1 MASAQTPEAREL
13 ALVGKV
19 EMRIALAD
27 SDKKLEDLLKLYLS
41 PLLLKLNSDSRSVRD
56 KVISICQHVNTRIK
70 PHEIKLPVA
79 ALLKQFKENAN
90 VPLIRHFDILYIQ
103 QGVSRLP
110 VTERLE
116 LLPVLVQGIS
126 IDYEKSPQH
135 ASQLFHLTLRL
146 LMHFKLPL
154 RGSKDDDNLRSTL
167 NLDDRDALFLS
178 EWFGKLLLL
187 TVVHQGAPDTTSSQ
201 KCPGL
206 SSEDYKLLTLQ
217 GKPDAWDSSADSG
230 LNLNET
236 KALVARFL
244 ASGLFTDD
252 EKFLPALFASADTN
266 SRISEV
272 GEDTYKR
279 TVISKDLEDNSV
291 IDALL
296 KLYLGTDKPEGPL
309 PVKTPLRIRILG
321 VLSKSVAFTAHPK
334 EIARIVEEGLLSV
347 QFNPIGKSTAGREA
361 SKFRS
366 AIFAMVNFVARRGSP
381 EHLSR
386 IAEGLVGN
394 LRAFLQDQ
402 GWPTPD
408 RDQDMELRGYGYETI
423 GLLAKAVPEKIL
435 LEPTLDLLSWLFR
448 SLREDASGKDV
459 AVSIEEALSSVLSV
473 FTKPFNEALKPKFR
487 QLLLKYSASS
497 QSAQNNSSPA
507 AIRNTNYVATRFAN
521 RCLPYDDVLARWIDI
536 LAASGGTRERH
547 EVVEEGKKGLDPYW
561 FDISNSIPGSR
572 SDHNPLSFPNFDEL
586 VEFVFVRQGDENDDV
601 MMDDYDAVKQTHR
614 FHQRYPNAL
623 TTVIK
628 FTSEVAIHTALQ
640 SKEIPEQ
647 LSEDWDRKLHTRIAT
662 DLRARQAFRSFAAL
676 EAHELSLATVIRASF
691 DKITRDELSDI
702 GDVGSNFVRLL
713 SLCSGSVWKTAKLLQ
728 EVRALE
734 PSILAND
741 PSRRE
746 AAAHAFGIL
755 ASHPDCSPE
764 LVEQS
769 KSSLFSKVKA
779 WSSAVG
785 GDINS
790 IHGAIIALGHYF
802 SRLHWRQTNDVA
814 ETDQVLP
821 LLQIILDILRDSKD
835 STLKEA
841 ALVCIDLLS
850 LFHVITP
857 SIISKF
863 SKFESVVSHVYE
875 SAKGG
880 SIHAITALG
889 HLSMIVDE
897 SAEIET
903 TDYTIV
909 ADKLYDLHEVR
920 QPEVQFSIGEALSC
934 FACGWESKALTAQLD
949 VEHPEQQH
957 EPWDTLPLTPTSA
970 KRDKTLAV
978 ILEKT
983 LKGCRQTK
991 PSLKKASAIW
1001 LLCLLQYCGQKPE
1014 IQQYLPQCQTAF
1026 KLCLSDRDEV
1036 VQEAASRG
1044 LGLVYE
1050 KGDRQLKDDLV
1061 RDLVGSFSDNKS
1073 KMSGTVTEDTQL
1085 FEPGALPT
1093 GDGSITTY
1101 KDILSLASEV
1111 GDSSLVYRFMSLA
1124 SNNSIWSSRAA
1135 FGRFGLSNIFS
1146 DSSVDGY
1153 LAENPKLY
1161 PKLFRYRFDPN
1172 PNVQRSMNDIWNALV
1187 KDSSATIDR
1196 YFDAIMDD
1204 LLTSILTKEWRV
1216 RQASCAAIA
1225 DLVQGRNVD
1234 KYEKYLGD
1242 IWDKCFKVLDDI
1254 KESVRAGASSL
1265 ARVLT
1270 GTLTRSLEA
1279 GDSASKT
1286 ANAMLS
1292 RVLPFL
1298 FSSSGL
1304 ESSAEEVRLFA
1315 VQTLLKIVKKS
1326 NAKTLNPHVPE
1337 LIERLLGLLS
1347 SLEPEAVNYIHLN
1360 ASKYNLTEQKID
1372 DMRLQSVRSSP
1383 LTESIERCLD
1393 LADAETMQKLVP
1405 CIESAM
1411 KNAVGLPSK
1420 VGCSRIL
1427 VTLSTRH
1434 NFVFKPYADS
1444 FLKLV
1449 QKYVHDRNNTVSS
1462 SYAAAAGYIAR
1473 LASDKQLLATAAFCQ
1488 KLYFESDDDKSRL
1501 TAGDIVLSISKNAT
1515 DRFTSLS
1522 SDLLPFIF
1530 LAKHDTNDQVKQL
1543 FKDTW
1548 SDNVAG
1554 SRAVLLY
1561 LKEIIGL
1568 AEKHLESQRW
1578 VLKHTAAKTIADTIM
1593 STTTDSSSSA
1603 SLSKADAE
1611 TIWPALDK
1619 AMGGKTWDGKE
1630 FVLEAFVRFVDKG
1643 DDLWKEEPK
1652 VAKQIEKVAVREAK
1666 RQNQTYRPFALDALG
1681 QICVL
1686 RTDLELS
1693 NTVLDL
1699 GKSILDDV
1707 LAGDE
1712 DGSEKMDVDGGE
1724 IMKDVTL
1731 KEKTLS
1737 SVVTLLLSSLN
1748 PTKLSSPNLTAH
1760 LRNALAL
1767 AVRANST
1774 RARNVHLATFTSL
1787 HALFAR
1793 LSAQATAAEGN
1804 KTVSVGDDVK
1814 AKESL
1819 EKLLFDASFE
1829 GLPEAMRM
1837 KRAEAIVE
1845 TSKVDG
1851 CGWLVEK
1858 VKPEMD
1864 GGERSA
1870 GVRAVLG
1877 KAGGK

>member
-1 MASAQTPEAREL
+1 MASTQTSEAREL

-27 SDKKLEDLLKLYLS
+27 SDKKLEDLLRLYLA
-41 PLLLKLNSDSRSVRD
+41 PLLLKLSSDSRSVRD

-79 ALLKQFKENAN
+79 ALLKQFKENAD

-103 QGVSRLP
+103 QGISRLP
-110 VTERLE
+110 IAERLE
-116 LLPVLVQGIS
+116 LLPVLAKGIS
-126 IDYEKSPQH
+126 ADYEKSPQH

-146 LMHFKLPL
+146 LTHFKLPP
-154 RGSKDDDNLRSTL
+154 RGSKDDDELRSTL
-167 NLDDRDALFLS
+167 GLDDNDASFLS

-187 TVVHQGAPDTTSSQ
+187 TMARQGTIESTGPQ
-201 KCPGL
+201 RCPGL
-206 SSEDYKLLTLQ
+206 SIDDYKFLTLQ
-217 GKPDAWDSSADSG
+217 GKPDAWNPSAEAG
-230 LNLNET
+230 LNLTET
-236 KALVARFL
+236 KALATRFL

-252 EKFLPALFASADTN
+252 EKFLPALYASADTN

-272 GEDTYKR
+272 GEDTFKR
-279 TVISKDLEDNSV
+279 AIISKNLEDEAIIGN
-291 IDALL
+291 LL
-296 KLYLGTDKPEGPL
+296 ELYLGSEKPEGPL
-309 PVKTPLRIRILG
+309 PVKIPLRIKILG

-347 QFNPIGKSTAGREA
+347 ELNPLNKTTAGREA

-366 AIFAMVNFVARRGSP
+366 AIFAMVNFVARRGST
-381 EHLSR
+381 EHLSTV
-386 IAEGLVGN
+386 AEGLIGN

-423 GLLAKAVPEKIL
+423 GLLAKAAPAKIL
-435 LEPTLDLLSWLFR
+435 LEPSLDLLSWLFR
-448 SLREDASGKDV
+448 SLREDLSGKDV
-459 AVSIEEALSSVLSV
+459 AVSIEEALSSVLGV
-473 FTKPFNEALKPKFR
+473 FTKSFDEALHPKFR
-487 QLLLKYSASS
+487 KL
-497 QSAQNNSSPA
+497 
-507 AIRNTNYVATRFAN
+507 FAN
-521 RCLPYDDVLARWIDI
+521 RCLPYEDVTARWIDI
-536 LAASGGTRERH
+536 LAASGGVGERH

-561 FDISNSIPGSR
+561 FDMSNSIPGSTT
-572 SDHNPLSFPNFDEL
+572 DQHELLFPDFDEL
-586 VEFVFVRQGDENDDV
+586 VNFVFVRQGEDEEEDV
-601 MMDDYDAVKQTHR
+601 TMDDHDAVEHARR
-614 FHQRYPNAL
+614 FHQRFPEVL
-623 TTVIK
+623 GTVIT
-628 FTSEVAIHTALQ
+628 FATEVAIHTALKDKGI
-640 SKEIPEQ
+640 SET
-647 LSEDWDRKLHTRIAT
+647 LSEDWGRKLDTLIDT
-662 DLRARQAFRSFAAL
+662 DLRARQAFRSFATL
-676 EAHELSLATVIRASF
+676 KSHETSLATVIRASF
-691 DKITRDELSDI
+691 DRITQDELSDI
-702 GDVGSNFVRLL
+702 GDIGSNFVRLL
-713 SLCSGSVWKTAKLLQ
+713 SLCPDNVWKRAGLLQ

-734 PSILAND
+734 PSILANN
-741 PSRRE
+741 PYRRE
-746 AAAHAFGIL
+746 AAAHAFGLL

-764 LVEQS
+764 LVKQS
-769 KSSLFSKVKA
+769 HSFLLSKIST
-779 WSSAVG
+779 WSTAVG
-785 GDINS
+785 GSINA
-790 IHGAIIALGHYF
+790 IHGAISALGYYI
-802 SRLHWRQTNDVA
+802 SRLHWRQSNDV
-814 ETDQVLP
+814 TDDDFVLQ
-821 LLQIILDILRDSKD
+821 LLQTVFDILRDSKD
-835 STLKEA
+835 TTLKGA
-841 ALVCIDLLS
+841 AFICIDQLS

-857 SIISKF
+857 LTISKF
-863 SKFESVVSHVYE
+863 SKFQDVVSQVFD

-880 SIHAITALG
+880 SINAIVTLG

-897 SAEIET
+897 TPESDA
-903 TDYTIV
+903 TDYNFVTS
-909 ADKLYDLHEVR
+909 KLYELHEVR

-934 FACGWESKALTAQLD
+934 FACGWESRALTTQLD
-949 VEHPEQQH
+949 IEHPKQQH
-957 EPWDTLPLTPTSA
+957 DPWDAPPLTPTCSG
-970 KRDKTLAV
+970 REKTLAAV
-978 ILEKT
+978 LNQT

-991 PSLKKASAIW
+991 PSLKKASVIW
-1001 LLCLLQYCGQKPE
+1001 LLCLLQYCGQNPE
-1014 IQQYLPQCQTAF
+1014 IQQFLPQCQTAF

-1093 GDGSITTY
+1093 GEGSITTY

-1187 KDSSATIDR
+1187 KDSSATIDKH
-1196 YFDAIMDD
+1196 FDAIMDD

-1225 DLVQGRNVD
+1225 DLVQGRNIE

-1242 IWDKCFKVLDDI
+1242 VWDKCFKVLDDI
-1254 KESVRAGASSL
+1254 KESVRAGAASL

-1270 GTLTRSLEA
+1270 GILTRSLEA
-1279 GDSASKT
+1279 GDSSLKT

-1304 ESSAEEVRLFA
+1304 ESSAEEVRIFA

-1326 NAKTLNPHVPE
+1326 NAKTLNSHVPE
-1337 LIERLLGLLS
+1337 LVERLLGLLS

-1393 LADAETMQKLVP
+1393 LADADTMENLVP
-1405 CIESAM
+1405 RIEAAM

-1434 NFVFKPYADS
+1434 NFLFKPYADN

-1449 QKYVHDRNNTVSS
+1449 QKYVHDRNDTVSS
-1462 SYAAAAGYIAR
+1462 SYAAAAGYVAR
-1473 LASDKQLLATAAFCQ
+1473 LASDKQLLATIVFCQ

-1501 TAGDIVLSISKNAT
+1501 TSGDIVLSISKNAA
-1515 DRFTSLS
+1515 DRFTALS
-1522 SDLLPFIF
+1522 SELLPFIF

-1543 FKDTW
+1543 FGDTW

-1561 LKEIIGL
+1561 LKEIVAL
-1568 AEKHLESQRW
+1568 ADKHLESQKW

-1593 STTTDSSSSA
+1593 STTTENSSSEPIA
-1603 SLSKADAE
+1603 KANAE
-1611 TIWPALDK
+1611 IIWPALDK
-1619 AMGGKTWDGKE
+1619 AIGGKTWDGKE
-1630 FVLEAFVRFVDKG
+1630 IVLEAFVRFVEKG
-1643 DDLWKEEPK
+1643 GDLWKVEAK
-1652 VAKQIEKVAVREAK
+1652 VAKQIEKVAIREAK
-1666 RQNQTYRPFALDALG
+1666 RQNKTYRPFALKAFG
-1681 QICVL
+1681 QICL
-1686 RTDLELS
+1686 ARDDLELS
-1693 NTVLDL
+1693 NTAVELGEIVLDE
-1699 GKSILDDV
+1699 V
-1707 LAGDE
+1707 LAGVE
-1712 DGSEKMDVDGGE
+1712 DGDDKMDVDGGE
-1724 IMKDVTL
+1724 AMKD
-1731 KEKTLS
+1731 
-1737 SVVTLLLSSLN
+1737 
-1748 PTKLSSPNLTAH
+1748 A
-1760 LRNALAL
+1760 AL
-1767 AVRANST
+1767 
-1774 RARNVHLATFTSL
+1774 
-1787 HALFAR
+1787 
-1793 LSAQATAAEGN
+1793 
-1804 KTVSVGDDVK
+1804 
-1814 AKESL
+1814 
-1819 EKLLFDASFE
+1819 
-1829 GLPEAMRM
+1829 
-1837 KRAEAIVE
+1837 
-1845 TSKVDG
+1845 
-1851 CGWLVEK
+1851 
-1858 VKPEMD
+1858 
-1864 GGERSA
+1864 
-1870 GVRAVLG
+1870 
-1877 KAGGK
+1877 